1 MLRGSRADDRS
12 RLASL
17 RADPDLRRRRARL
30 WRPDPA
36 DGPGRGGRHRP
47 DARDR
52 RRRAG
57 RRDGVSQS
65 PVHDH
70 RRRRHRRLRPALD
83 LPGLP
88 RRLRLPDRR
97 AALGCRR
104 LHRHERV
111 GPGQRAHRGG
121 RQARTGAGAR
131 GRVSRRRGHRHA
143 GGGTRAARRLDLLRH
158 SLLVLC
164 RRPGLGPGGPRR
176 PRGAARAQLR
186 RLADLDL
193 RPPGRRHLHQGRRRR
208 RRSGRQDRGRH
219 PRGRSAQSG
228 GDRGQCRRQC
238 RRLRRHG
245 GRSVR
250 DLRRHR
256 GRDHAARRDLL
267 HGRGA
272 DRADAVSADRR
283 RHLPARLGDRH
294 LHGQARPEQQHHGG
308 AVQGLPRGGHRLGG
322 GAAAGHPAV
331 PGRQH
336 GLRGRWCQLHRL
348 GRIRL
353 HAGRPAGHRLPD
365 VDHRLLHRHDAPAGA
380 EDRRS
385 LQDRPRDQHHRRP
398 RGVDGGDGAA
408 GDRDLR
414 RHPPGLPVGRPVR
427 HRRGGH
433 DHAGA
438 DRPGGLA
445 GRLRAR

>member
-1 MLRGSRADDRS
+1 MAYLNRQYMTIAGVGIVVFVLLWIFLGFHVGFGYLIGALLSGAAGYIGMNVSVQANVRTAEAAKRG
-12 RLASL
+12 LA
-17 RADPDLRRRRARL
+17 
-30 WRPDPA
+30 PA
-36 DGPGRGGRHRP
+36 LEV
-47 DARDR
+47 AF
-52 RRRAG
+52 RAG
-57 RRDGVSQS
+57 AVTGMLV
-65 PVHDH
+65 V
-70 RRRRHRRLRPALD
+70 
-83 LPGLP
+83 
-88 RRLRLPDRR
+88 
-97 AALGCRR
+97 ALG
-104 LHRHERV
+104 
-111 GPGQRAHRGG
+111 P
-121 RQARTGAGAR
+121 
-131 GRVSRRRGHRHA
+131 
-143 GGGTRAARRLDLLRH
+143 ARRLDLLRH

-219 PRGRSAQSG
+219 PRGRSAQSS

-267 HGRGA
+267 HRRGA

-308 AVQGLPRGGHRLGG
+308 AVQGLPRGGDRLGG

-336 GLRGRWCQLHRL
+336 GLRGRRCQLHRL
-348 GRIRL
+348 GRVRL

-427 HRRGGH
+427 HRRRGH